1 VKLILENW
9 REYLNEDLLSEK
21 LMLKPGPQGWDL
33 YAKLVGE
40 AYMAAPDHDARAEAG
55 YAALKEFLDSFIE
68 RIAGVVK
75 VEYVDYHPY
84 RSSKEMM
91 RRVKDEGVMLVS
103 TADAEHPILD
113 PVTNAKFRAFHD
125 FGGHIQREQAFSL
138 KGEISSYNI
147 HVRMVPDAAVP
158 VLFSEVIGQV
168 CCFYLNNKT
177 NCPQKA
183 VVLDGFDFVNIGVVD
198 GYNIINKELIKSET

>member
-1 VKLILENW
+1 MKLILENW
-9 REYLNEDLLSEK
+9 RRYLNEDLLNEK
-21 LMLKPGPQGWDL
+21 LMLRPGPQGWDL

-40 AYMAAPDHDARAEAG
+40 AYIAAPEHDARVEAG

-84 RSSKEMM
+84 RSAKEMI
-91 RRVKDEGVMLVS
+91 RRVKEEGVMLVS
-103 TADAEHPILD
+103 TADAEHPVLD
-113 PVTNAKFRAFHD
+113 PETNAKFRAFHD
-125 FGGHIQREQAFSL
+125 FGGHIQRKRGFSL
-138 KGEISSYNI
+138 IGEIASYNI

-168 CCFYLNNKT
+168 CCFSVSYTHLT
-177 NCPQKA
+177 LPTIYS
-183 VVLDGFDFVNIGVVD
+183 V
-198 GYNIINKELIKSET
+198 